1 MCKLTTY
8 TLIVVAMLLGFA
20 TNSLAQETE
29 YERKPVKVI
38 PVNRPEFAAM
48 ADFTTYFDNKEY
60 ASIDNSLSET
70 LFSARLTPKISLDWR
85 STPEGGD
92 YGFRAHSLVF
102 GVDMFQDFGHNSK
115 FLSDVKVQMYYNFS
129 TPSVD
134 IFAGIFPRSKMFGM
148 RSTLFFDRDYR
159 YYNNRIQGLLM
170 RYGGG
175 EEWKSFIEL
184 AMDYDGMRSF
194 DRRESFMIMSSGR
207 WVRPIPHL
215 GLTFGYDFL
224 MGHYAKDYN
233 PETADGVVDNLMFTP
248 VVRFDHTFR
257 WGGEGLP
264 LTIGAEAR
272 YILSLQRDRLM
283 ENTWQAPMGG
293 ELMVE
298 LEFWYIDLRN
308 RLYLGQN
315 LLTHY
320 GRYGSSLYHG
330 SPLYATTEGIYNT
343 IEIGCNSHFSNFVD
357 LEVGV
362 MIDYDGRGWGTRQ
375 YIALNIELWP
385 IKFKK

>member
-1 MCKLTTY
+1 M
-8 TLIVVAMLLGFA
+8 VVAVLLGFA
-20 TNSLAQETE
+20 TSSFAQETE

-38 PVNRPEFAAM
+38 PVKRPEFSAM

-70 LFSARLTPKISLDWR
+70 LFSARLTPKVSLDWS
-85 STPEGGD
+85 STPEGNE

-115 FLSDVKVQMYYNFS
+115 FLSDVKVQMYYNFC
-129 TPSVD
+129 TPSVY
-134 IFAGIFPRSKMFGM
+134 IYAGIFPRSKMFGM
-148 RSTLFFDRDYR
+148 RSTLFFDHDYR
-159 YYNNRIQGLLM
+159 YYNNRIQGLLI

-175 EEWKSFIEL
+175 EEWKSFIEF

-207 WVRPIPHL
+207 WVSPIPHI

-233 PETADGVVDNLMFTP
+233 PDTADGVVDNLMFTP
-248 VVRFDHTFR
+248 VIRYDHTFR

-264 LTIGAEAR
+264 LTVAAEAR

-283 ENTWQAPMGG
+283 ENIWQAPMGG

-298 LEFWYIDLRN
+298 LEFWYINLRN
-308 RLYLGQN
+308 RLYLGQG

-320 GRYGSSLYHG
+320 GRYGSALYHG
-330 SPLYATTEGIYNT
+330 SPLYASTEGIYNT

-385 IKFKK
+385 IKFKNK

>member
-1 MCKLTTY
+1 M
-8 TLIVVAMLLGFA
+8 VVAVLLGFA
-20 TNSLAQETE
+20 TSSLAQETE
-29 YERKPVKVI
+29 YERKPFKVI
-38 PVNRPEFAAM
+38 PVKRPEFSAM

-70 LFSARLTPKISLDWR
+70 LFSARLTPKVSLDW
-85 STPEGGD
+85 SSMPEGNE

-148 RSTLFFDRDYR
+148 RSTLFFDHDYR
-159 YYNNRIQGLLM
+159 YYNNRIQGLLI

-175 EEWKSFIEL
+175 EEWKSFIEI

-207 WVRPIPHL
+207 WVRPVPHI

-233 PETADGVVDNLMFTP
+233 PDTADGVVDNIMFTP
-248 VVRFDHTFR
+248 VIRYDHTFR

-264 LTIGAEAR
+264 LTIAAEAR

-283 ENTWQAPMGG
+283 ENIWQAPMGG

-298 LEFWYIDLRN
+298 LEFWYINLRN
-308 RLYLGQN
+308 RLYLGQG

-320 GRYGSSLYHG
+320 GRYGSALYHG
-330 SPLYATTEGIYNT
+330 SPLYASTEGIYNT

-385 IKFKK
+385 IKFKNK